1 MHSSYQGN
9 TLLFRLVAVMLFV
22 LLYPICVA
30 AAPGIGVAF
39 FANATPNCPAPEG
52 FAASDWEW
60 RPLYVSN
67 SGSFAMPQNP
77 NLIGK
82 PFHWQ
87 STVAWK
93 NHMGASPWGNS
104 ADFAHDGLPSGVW
117 RWYSETLYH
126 QVNGAVIPNPQ
137 AVPGY
142 DVPDYYFQH
151 YGAGGTMSAD
161 QLPTNWYLD
170 PMKRWLVWSAL
181 TASDG
186 ISNWGAYQ
194 DISGMYSFEKWEG
207 GEARTL
213 QCGARMGSGG
223 AGLFAG
229 LLVAE
234 YALTI
239 AYDQQVQALNQQV
252 AAYRA
257 AQMPTEHDYYGIDDP
272 SLGQRIVVRR
282 KVPNFAIPSGC
293 DSGIAPTRNS
303 QGSVGIRTPELTA
316 PQSGEASQSKAV
328 TFNESFTTATV
339 PFQFSIEPS
348 CESGTPSSQFS
359 GRFSLRLHEY
369 GGGWHEVPIAG
380 VKAGQWI
387 SPWSYV
393 QDRDTA
399 PSWNSTNNAGE
410 AVSTQVSTSGT
421 NSLAL
426 AWSGEVIVRAY
437 DWGVSHFDKLEVK
450 ATVSAK
456 GAAGGETTK
465 ARGWL
470 SVQPLFTR
478 NIAQAGPWASK
489 QPGQSV
495 TFSADTSVIPSNAT
509 ATTYTWTFPDGSTQT
524 GSSAS
529 YTFNTAGIYDVKLK
543 VDPTVPDVAPNAYL
557 FNDPAGGLSYDICRV
572 AVGQSSNPVDSSDA
586 ATVQFQNVTVTAT
599 ASQIT
604 ADFTT
609 NTPLQALFSW
619 RMAPPDFVGPM
630 PTGLEG
636 YVTDQNATT
645 NHHLSVSVDQGT
657 PYTLSISVQPG
668 GSGTKVYA
676 RYDNQQLWNIMTPTS
691 GTGSVALSSSTA
703 PVSFSVPTF
712 AGTPGQAHITWASD
726 VATTTRVQWS
736 DQLSS
741 PPSSAAA
748 AGNYYDP
755 TYTTDHDVTITGLTP
770 GQTYTFYLSGVP
782 QASTGH
788 VYLRHPYAPGS
799 SLAPIGWRFTVPQYY
814 DSGSRAG
821 EAHPLEYL
829 TATSQEGGALQ
840 VQAVLQQPGRIRLN
854 YRPYGTGDWTTG
866 TWTDA
871 SGTQQWSLALSQGPY
886 ELVVDWETLGGQ
898 IMSSRP
904 YAVVHQEVEEP
915 QPVGLISVT
924 VVRADNRQRLQGIG
938 VCVDTWSN
946 PDFVGETDANGNIIF
961 HDIAVGEHTVFAS
974 EAGYHSA
981 NQTVTVQEDHGH
993 IVELWL
999 GMKSTVYGSIKLAA
1013 EHRNARPQLPRKPVD
1028 GGDGFYYADQ
1038 INVSATPGGPTV
1050 QSHREEAAG
1059 SFEAG
1064 MKQHG
1069 FYLFEDLAPGAH
1081 TINISLAGWTT
1092 QPYTVNITQPG
1103 QKIRHDFVIQP
1114 AQEQQGQGQQVAVQ
1128 ASAYSPYRCS
1138 RIVGWDWLRSNGAA
1152 ITFAFSGAEFRGCDP
1167 AGIRL
1172 EVEALCT
1179 DKASGG
1185 AGYSADLTFHLSA
1198 GSQSH
1203 VCKVEMK
1210 NPFGPPDPNLRTGK
1224 GYTINGK
1231 SGTIPAALINQAIAT
1246 GQLTAAITWPS
1257 DVSPQNRHVAFKQS
1271 SLTLKSQ

>member
-1 MHSSYQGN
+1 
-9 TLLFRLVAVMLFV
+9 
-22 LLYPICVA
+22 
-30 AAPGIGVAF
+30 
-39 FANATPNCPAPEG
+39 
-52 FAASDWEW
+52 
-60 RPLYVSN
+60 
-67 SGSFAMPQNP
+67 
-77 NLIGK
+77 
-82 PFHWQ
+82 
-87 STVAWK
+87 
-93 NHMGASPWGNS
+93 
-104 ADFAHDGLPSGVW
+104 
-117 RWYSETLYH
+117 
-126 QVNGAVIPNPQ
+126 
-137 AVPGY
+137 
-142 DVPDYYFQH
+142 
-151 YGAGGTMSAD
+151 
-161 QLPTNWYLD
+161 
-170 PMKRWLVWSAL
+170 MKIR
-181 TASDG
+181 
-186 ISNWGAYQ
+186 
-194 DISGMYSFEKWEG
+194 K
-207 GEARTL
+207 
-213 QCGARMGSGG
+213 
-223 AGLFAG
+223 
-229 LLVAE
+229 
-234 YALTI
+234 LTI
-239 AYDQQVQALNQQV
+239 AFTLGLGLTLALVWLLGGGLPV
-252 AAYRA
+252 ARA
-257 AQMPTEHDYYGIDDP
+257 ASFTVDVTHDENDGSCSDGDCSLRDAIIEANGNGEADSITLGAGSHVLTLIGTGENGSATGDLDITGPLTITGLGPSQTIIDASGVISDRVLDIRSGAGTVVISGVTIMNGNITGLGGGIYNYDAG
-272 SLGQRIVVRR
+272 LTLVNVIVSSNVATGTW
-282 KVPNFAIPSGC
+282 PNGH
-293 DSGIAPTRNS
+293 GGGVYVY
-303 QGSVGIRTPELTA
+303 QGSVTLQDGQIVSNTA
-316 PQSGEASQSKAV
+316 V
-328 TFNESFTTATV
+328 
-339 PFQFSIEPS
+339 
-348 CESGTPSSQFS
+348 
-359 GRFSLRLHEY
+359 EY
-369 GGGWHEVPIAG
+369 GGGLFVN
-380 VKAGQWI
+380 
-387 SPWSYV
+387 
-393 QDRDTA
+393 RDTA
-399 PSWNSTNNAGE
+399 AFTQTGDSIIAHNVVTGSHSSAGGGVYIWDGSVSLNGGQVFANTAGSRGGGVRVGDAGASATLSGTLILSNTAGDGGGGVYVGAGSVKLSGGQVLSNTAGDGGGGVYVYDGSATLSGQIFNNTADVGGGVYVYDGSVTLSGGQIVSNSATWNGGGVYLSAGAAAFTQTGVSTITHNHADYGGGVYMLNGNATLSSGQILSNSATWNGGGVYVNNGSVTLSGGQIVSNTAGNAGGGVYV
-410 AVSTQVSTSGT
+410 A
-421 NSLAL
+421 NS
-426 AWSGEVIVRAY
+426 
-437 DWGVSHFDKLEVK
+437 
-450 ATVSAK
+450 SA
-456 GAAGGETTK
+456 A
-465 ARGWL
+465 
-470 SVQPLFTR
+470 F
-478 NIAQAGPWASK
+478 
-489 QPGQSV
+489 
-495 TFSADTSVIPSNAT
+495 
-509 ATTYTWTFPDGSTQT
+509 TQT